1 MQVTKYIYI
10 IDNISKKGNCLSY
23 CLFLLE
29 YLTFLRHFVKA
40 NPWGFCRRST
50 TCQSSN
56 WTRRFQCRR
65 TLVIIRLTKSLD
77 SWELSVSFRQGQN
90 NLARIYVHILGGKMT
105 VFLSHFVVREGLWVR
120 NLYWSITLKFI
131 TAKTTSLFEML
142 EWIQAEFAKETC
154 NDAQTLC
161 NMS

>member
-1 MQVTKYIYI
+1 MYLSLYI
-10 IDNISKKGNCLSY
+10 INNISKKDNCLSY

-50 TCQSSN
+50 TYQSSN
-56 WTRRFQCRR
+56 WTRKFQCMR
-65 TLVIIRLTKSLD
+65 TLVIICLTKSLD
-77 SWELSVSFRQGQN
+77 SWELNMSFRQGQN
-90 NLARIYVHILGGKMT
+90 NLARIYVHILGGEMT
-105 VFLSHFVVREGLWVR
+105 VLLSPFVVRERLWVR
-120 NLYWSITLKFI
+120 NLYWSVTLEFI
-131 TAKTTSLFEML
+131 TKTTSLFQML

-154 NDAQTLC
+154 DNSQTFC